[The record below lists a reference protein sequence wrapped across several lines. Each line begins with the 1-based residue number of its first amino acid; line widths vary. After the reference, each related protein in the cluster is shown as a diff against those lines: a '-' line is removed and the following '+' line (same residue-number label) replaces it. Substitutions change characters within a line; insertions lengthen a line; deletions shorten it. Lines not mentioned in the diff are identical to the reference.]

1 VELAVDIL
9 VVVPL
14 VDLVDSSP
22 EVELGS
28 LKKER
33 AQATTHSKS
42 QKLRTKNPEDLLP
55 FFAKNKSTKPT
66 RNGNGGQKPL
76 KNTFS
81 PSLSVCLSVSVS
93 LDWKHSLNKTSRNPE
108 HYIP

>member
-14 VDLVDSSP
+14 VDLVDNNP

-28 LKKER
+28 LEKKR

-42 QKLRTKNPEDLLP
+42 QKLCTKIPEDLLP

-66 RNGNGGQKPL
+66 RNSNGGQKPL

-81 PSLSVCLSVSVS
+81 PSLSVSVS
-93 LDWKHSLNKTSRNPE
+93 LAWKHSLNKTSRNPE

>member
-14 VDLVDSSP
+14 VDLVDNSP
-22 EVELGS
+22 EVEMRS

-42 QKLRTKNPEDLLP
+42 QKLCTK
-55 FFAKNKSTKPT
+55 KS
-66 RNGNGGQKPL
+66 
-76 KNTFS
+76 
-81 PSLSVCLSVSVS
+81 
-93 LDWKHSLNKTSRNPE
+93 
-108 HYIP
+108 

>member
-14 VDLVDSSP
+14 VDLVDNSP
-22 EVELGS
+22 EVEVRS

-42 QKLRTKNPEDLLP
+42 QKLCTKNPEDLLP

-66 RNGNGGQKPL
+66 RNSNGGKKPL

-81 PSLSVCLSVSVS
+81 PSLSLSVI
-93 LDWKHSLNKTSRNPE
+93 LAWKHSLNKTLRNPE
-108 HYIP
+108 HYTP

>member
-1 VELAVDIL
+1 VEVAVDIL

-14 VDLVDSSP
+14 VDLVDNSP
-22 EVELGS
+22 EVEVRS

-33 AQATTHSKS
+33 AQATTHSKL
-42 QKLRTKNPEDLLP
+42 QKLCTKKSKDLLP

-66 RNGNGGQKPL
+66 RNSNGGQKPL

-81 PSLSVCLSVSVS
+81 PSVCLSVCLSV
-93 LDWKHSLNKTSRNPE
+93 
-108 HYIP
+108 